1 MWVKATGMVART
13 PTNNAHLDA
22 TTRENMKDEKG
33 LFTCTRLECVGNM
46 GLGRVSHVDGLD
58 HAMVLK
64 YATTSCINKIYYYRL
79 LTHLTKG

>member
-46 GLGRVSHVDGLD
+46 GLGRVSHADVDGLQQG
-58 HAMVLK
+58 MVLK
-64 YATTSCINKIYYYRL
+64 YATTSYINDV
-79 LTHLTKG
+79 H